1 MGVNDSRVMLA
12 LMKGFYPHGQQNG
25 SHTDVIVHETLTPLV
40 CCKSMLLGY
49 LLQHRVQIYT
59 IGKWPYYL
67 LCVGP
72 LQGDQSQQPLIGTS
86 TGQVN
91 DCEQNDLN
99 LCCSHML
106 TQDG

>member
-12 LMKGFYPHGQQNG
+12 LMKGFHPHGQQNG
-25 SHTDVIVHETLTPLV
+25 SHTDVIVHETLSPLV

-59 IGKWPYYL
+59 IGKWPFYL

-72 LQGDQSQQPLIGTS
+72 LQGDQSQQS

-91 DCEQNDLN
+91 DCEQNDSD
-99 LCCSHML
+99 LCCSRNL
-106 TQDG
+106 TQDD